1 MCVCVFFKPGCN
13 KSEAFIAAV
22 LGEGVDDGRAPL
34 TLGFEEAA
42 VTLYPVNSEYIVPE
56 RGC

>member
-1 MCVCVFFKPGCN
+1 MCVLKTWCN

-22 LGEGVDDGRAPL
+22 LKEGVEDGRAPL
-34 TLGFEEAA
+34 TPGFEEAA
-42 VTLYPVNSEYIVPE
+42 VTLYPVNSEYIVLK